1 MGKTASELAMRDPAQ
16 AAFYG
21 ITGSDMGY
29 EGDESASYEEPVLY
43 TGGEADFGV
52 DFGDDFDSE
61 SYDGGFTDIGVDF
74 GGDSQFGGPPAPPA
88 AAPHHAAAAHHGAT
102 PQGRAIIAAHL
113 RKQAHRD
120 HRAML
125 LEPNKYS
132 DLKVERYSFSIV
144 TTISALGTSQAL
156 SGSNSPD
163 VNFRPQRVTSNV
175 VSPGMVLISDARVA
189 NVSFTV
195 GGMIDAWQWNANAVG
210 QHLDV
215 PTLTPANKASF
226 SGTYTNLVPSPLSGT
241 GSYTFILAFSGPSS
255 IVA

>member
-1 MGKTASELAMRDPAQ
+1 MGKSASELAMRDPAQ

-29 EGDESASYEEPVLY
+29 EGDEAASYEEPVLY
-43 TGGEADFGV
+43 TGGESDFGV
-52 DFGDDFDSE
+52 DFGDDE
-61 SYDGGFTDIGVDF
+61 NYDQGVTEF
-74 GGDSQFGGPPAPPA
+74 AGDTQFGGPPPPA

-144 TTISALGTSQAL
+144 TTITALGTAGAL

>member
-1 MGKTASELAMRDPAQ
+1 MGKTASELAMRDPAS

-21 ITGSDMGY
+21 ISGSDMGY

-52 DFGDDFDSE
+52 DVGDDFDSE

-144 TTISALGTSQAL
+144 TTITALGTSGAL